1 VEAFSVFASMGIAD
15 AVSGPLGKMRQAF
28 TATGSEGNRFGNRM
42 GGIAKKM
49 MPIAIVAG
57 LILSALAPT
66 IGVAADF
73 EAGISNLGAISR
85 ASSREMA
92 LMEQSALDLGAST
105 AFSAGQVVGA
115 QTELAKKGFTANQVV
130 GAMPGLLDL
139 AAAAQSDLA
148 TAASISSGALKSFN
162 MSASESGQVA
172 DIIASASTTSAT
184 DIDGIGMALQN
195 AGAVVAGAGGDFALL
210 AAITGKLADAN
221 INAAVAGT
229 STKIMF
235 NRLAAPTGAAAK
247 ALSSLG
253 VVTKDANGNMMP
265 FLDIMGSLET
275 SLDGMGSAD
284 RAAYLKNIFGEEAI
298 GSVTALLNQGVD
310 SLGEYADALRHS
322 TGSAAEMAQKKLDN
336 LKGSLTILDSAT
348 EGLSITVG
356 SIFTPI
362 LKPMVDALTTVV
374 GWLNIMAG
382 HPLGKAVLVMAAG
395 ISIAV
400 IALTV
405 FSGVMWAASAAA
417 AVLNLTLLANPI
429 GLVVMGLFALGAL
442 IVAFWEDI
450 AGLFAPFVK
459 VIQDVWDI
467 LINVGPLGV
476 LAYYFNDTYNFIIG
490 LWDGL
495 TGFFSGL
502 WDGITA
508 GVSLMVN
515 GLVYAFMNFTP
526 LGCIIKG
533 FQGIRNFIANF
544 DLAESGRALLETLTA
559 GIKNTAMA
567 PFKAVKGA
575 LSKVRKLLPFSDAK
589 EGPLSTL
596 TLSGQKVMDTL
607 GSGVKNAA
615 MAPFKAVKGALSKV
629 RKLLPFGD
637 AKDGPLSALTLSG
650 QKLMETLGSGIQ
662 IGAPV
667 LAKTAMGA
675 LAGISTA
682 IGTTVANF
690 LPHKQENEKSASA
703 AVAKAGSGQRSG
715 RQLVIENLV
724 VQLPGVSDATG
735 FVRELEELVATYDG
749 GTN

>member
-1 VEAFSVFASMGIAD
+1 MEAFSVFASMGITD

-85 ASSREMA
+85 ASSEEMA
-92 LMEQSALDLGAST
+92 IMEQSALDLGAST
-105 AFSAGQVVGA
+105 AFSAGQVVEA

-148 TAASISSGALKSFN
+148 TAATVSSGALKSFN

-235 NRLAAPTGAAAK
+235 NRLAAPTGSAAK

-275 SLDGMGSAD
+275 ALDGMGSAD
-284 RAAYLKNIFGEEAI
+284 RSAYLKNIFGEEAI
-298 GSVTALLNQGVD
+298 GSVTALLNQGVG
-310 SLGEYADALRHS
+310 SLGEYAEALRHS

-362 LKPMVDALTTVV
+362 LKPLVDILTTVV
-374 GWLNIMAG
+374 GWLNVMAG

-395 ISIAV
+395 ISVAI

-429 GLVVMGLFALGAL
+429 GLVVMGLFALGGL
-442 IVAFWEDI
+442 IVAFWDDI
-450 AGLFAPFVK
+450 AGLFEPFVK
-459 VIQDVWDI
+459 VVQNVWDI
-467 LINVGPLGV
+467 LTNVGPLGV
-476 LAYYFNDTYNFIIG
+476 IAYYFTDTYNLITG

-495 TGFFSGL
+495 TGFFTGI

-508 GVSLMVN
+508 GVSFMTD

-526 LGCIIKG
+526 LGWMIRG
-533 FQGIRNFIANF
+533 FSAVRSFIENF
-544 DLAESGRALLETLTA
+544 DLAESGRALLGTLTA
-559 GIKNTAMA
+559 GIKSAAMA
-567 PFKAVKGA
+567 PFEAVQGA
-575 LSKVRKLLPFSDAK
+575 LSKVRNLLPFSDAK
-589 EGPLSTL
+589 EGPLSAL

-607 GSGVKNAA
+607 G
-615 MAPFKAVKGALSKV
+615 
-629 RKLLPFGD
+629 
-637 AKDGPLSALTLSG
+637 T
-650 QKLMETLGSGIQ
+650 GIQ
-662 IGAPV
+662 VGAPV
-667 LAKTAMGA
+667 LAKTTMGA
-675 LAGISTA
+675 LAGVSMA
-682 IGTTVANF
+682 IGTTVADP
-690 LPHKQENEKSASA
+690 LPHHSMPETGSSV
-703 AVAKAGSGQRSG
+703 AVTKAGAGQRSG
-715 RQLVIENLV
+715 RRLVIENLV
-724 VQLPGVSDATG
+724 VQLPGVSDGTG
-735 FVRELEELVATYDG
+735 FVRELEELVATYEG
-749 GTN
+749 GTD